1 MLLTI
6 TTTHTPATDLGFLL
20 HKHPERVHE
29 IALAVGT
36 ARVFYPEASDR
47 RCTAALLVEVDP
59 IGLVRGRRRG
69 KAGNSGLLGHYV
81 NDRPYAASS
90 FLSVAIARSFATAM
104 GGRSKERP
112 DLAARAIPLSAR
124 VTPLPCRGQED
135 LPERLFAPLGYQVS
149 TESHLLDPAL
159 ADWGASSYRTV
170 SLSGQCRLAD
180 LLSHLYVLIPVLDAD
195 KHYWVGDD
203 EVDKLLRRGEG
214 WLARH
219 PEKELIAR
227 RYLKRQAHLTREA
240 LARLADDQSEDS
252 DRAREAR
259 ADEEQTLERP
269 IRLHDLRL
277 ETVSAALRAGPARRV
292 LDLGCGEGRLLQM
305 LLRDPQFIEIVGLDT
320 SVRALE
326 RARDRLRLERMA
338 PRQRARIQLLH
349 GALTY
354 RDQRLAGYD
363 AAAAVEVVEHLDP
376 PRLAAFERVVFACAR
391 PGKLVLTTPNV
402 E

>member
-1 MLLTI
+1 MTPKLAIPDNI
-6 TTTHTPATDLGFLL
+6 TVLALPPRSPELNPVENVWQFMRDKLSNRIFKSYEDIVGCAAKPGTTSGRPTMEDHVPR
-20 HKHPERVHE
+20 H
-29 IALAVGT
+29 
-36 ARVFYPEASDR
+36 ASKW
-47 RCTAALLVEVDP
+47 AAWVP
-59 IGLVRGRRRG
+59 I
-69 KAGNSGLLGHYV
+69 
-81 NDRPYAASS
+81 NDRCR
-90 FLSVAIARSFATAM
+90 I
-104 GGRSKERP
+104 
-112 DLAARAIPLSAR
+112 
-124 VTPLPCRGQED
+124 TPLPCRGQED